1 MSLGYA
7 PNEIW
12 SDWARSDQL
21 ILVFAVEMSRTP
33 VHVDSLVGFFIGIRV
48 HEVQN
53 CQPQS
58 SIDANNRK

>member
-1 MSLGYA
+1 MPLGYA

-53 CQPQS
+53 CQP
-58 SIDANNRK
+58 